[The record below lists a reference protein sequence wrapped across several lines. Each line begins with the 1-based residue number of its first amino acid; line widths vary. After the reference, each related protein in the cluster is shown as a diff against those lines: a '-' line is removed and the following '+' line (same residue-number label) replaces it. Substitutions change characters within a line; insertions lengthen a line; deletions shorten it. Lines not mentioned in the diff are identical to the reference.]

1 MSDVD
6 ADTDAGAVADDDAD
20 ADADADDHNADVNV
34 GVNASESGAGE
45 SASASMSISTSAD
58 STTRM
63 TNTALLQPPLS
74 MDLSSRS
81 DYDQSQSE
89 RHIKRTLKPI
99 VVMVLHVVPKQ
110 NYCHLS

>member
-58 STTRM
+58 STRM